1 MFIRSVAGI
10 LIIYFSLQASY
21 ACVKPDGY
29 NTYRK
34 EAADNVWRFHR
45 KCEKAMHGYAYWQIF
60 SECKMSLPNVSNK
73 GVFGCIEKA
82 DFRSFTRSQDNV
94 DSICQAFKPT
104 KDDFIEQLKFLL
116 SEDGYD
122 YCE

>member
-1 MFIRSVAGI
+1 MG
-10 LIIYFSLQASY
+10 
-21 ACVKPDGY
+21 
-29 NTYRK
+29 
-34 EAADNVWRFHR
+34 
-45 KCEKAMHGYAYWQIF
+45 
-60 SECKMSLPNVSNK
+60 LPNVSNK